1 MPLFLTGLGEWVGQ
15 SPKTVQHVQ
24 GEPWRRNPISA
35 FYQSMS
41 CVSFSKNSCISYC
54 SLIIMCNLKVRKH
67 FMPQKIA
74 QPPPSKN
81 WLTNKQT
88 KRKQRLVSKM
98 GRLLSYQYT
107 EIILKLCMVFS
118 NTIHK
123 NSFSTKSTRY
133 LFFCIDWTDKNWI
146 NCFCII
152 NHICRCTCTCC
163 IVRQVNKQGNKL
175 N

>member
-1 MPLFLTGLGEWVGQ
+1 MPLFLTGVGEVGWTI
-15 SPKTVQHVQ
+15 SENSSCTAEKRKHVQ
-24 GEPWRRNPISA
+24 GEPWRRNRISA
-35 FYQSMS
+35 FYQSIS
-41 CVSFSKNSCISYC
+41 CVSFWKNSCISYC

-81 WLTNKQT
+81 WLKNKQINKQT

-98 GRLLSYQYT
+98 GQQLPYQYT

-123 NSFSTKSTRY
+123 NSLSTKWTRR
-133 LFFCIDWTDKNWI
+133 LLFCIDWTD
-146 NCFCII
+146 
-152 NHICRCTCTCC
+152 
-163 IVRQVNKQGNKL
+163 
-175 N
+175 